1 MAPPANQKHIAVTLE
16 TMAGQCGLSLK
27 RLELL
32 VGVVSDW
39 QNCRAVIFW
48 PFGVLRTVGLFFWG
62 VMAPDV
68 GSEIEHVQFLTLQ
81 QQHAAQ

>member
-1 MAPPANQKHIAVTLE
+1 MALE
-16 TMAGQCGLSLK
+16 TMASQCGLSLK

-32 VGVVSDW
+32 VVVVRDW

-62 VMAPDV
+62 IVTPDV
-68 GSEIEHVQFLTLQ
+68 GGEIEHVQFLTLQ
-81 QQHAAQ
+81 QPHAAQ